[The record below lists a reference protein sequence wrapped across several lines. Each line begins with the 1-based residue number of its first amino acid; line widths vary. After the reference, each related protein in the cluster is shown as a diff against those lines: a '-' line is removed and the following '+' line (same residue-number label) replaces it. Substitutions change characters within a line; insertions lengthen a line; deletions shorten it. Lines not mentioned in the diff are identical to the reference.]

1 MSLMFENEIKKNLQF
16 DIIQN
21 NEATLDF
28 QHGKHTFFSKVLK
41 IPKKKICTQPA

>member
-1 MSLMFENEIKKNLQF
+1 MSLMFENEIKNNLQF

-28 QHGKHTFFSKVLK
+28 QHGKHTFFFKS
-41 IPKKKICTQPA
+41 IENSKKI